1 MTYKAILVQAE
12 GGPHCEARL
21 ACAIDLAERF
31 GAHLIGLGA
40 ETVPPG
46 AMADPFGAWTGA
58 ILQQIEADLV
68 AAQGQFKTR
77 VGARPHSWSV
87 SRDLPA
93 RALGDAA
100 RAADLIVTDSAA
112 QARAP
117 YFSADLGD
125 LVLTAGRPVLIAP
138 PARDHLDA
146 RRVIVAWKDSREAR
160 RAVADALPFLTRAEE
175 VLVVEASEAGHRDEA
190 VARVETV
197 AGHLVRHGVKARASV
212 VDLADGDAGT
222 LLLGQAARLNADLI
236 VAGGYG
242 RSRLGEWV
250 FGGVTRTLLDQDSC
264 FVLLSH

>member
-21 ACAIDLAERF
+21 SCAIDLAERF

-77 VGARPHSWSV
+77 VGTRPHSWRV

-100 RAADLIVTDSAA
+100 RAADLIVTDSASRS
-112 QARAP
+112 RAP

-138 PARDHLDA
+138 PGRDRLKA
-146 RRVIVAWKDSREAR
+146 SRVVVAWKDSREAR
-160 RAVADALPFLTRAEE
+160 RAVADALPFLAAAED
-175 VLVVEASEAGHRDEA
+175 VLVVEVSPADRRDEA
-190 VARVETV
+190 AVRVEAV
-197 AGHLVRHGVKARASV
+197 AGHLVRHGVKARSGV
-212 VDLADGDAGT
+212 VDAADDDAGT
-222 LLLGQAARLNADLI
+222 LLLGQAARLDADLI

-242 RSRLGEWV
+242 RTRLGEWV
-250 FGGVTRTLLDQDSC
+250 FGGVTQTLLDQDAC